1 MSKIIALYLPQFHP
15 IKENDEWYG
24 KGFTEWT
31 NVAKAKPLF
40 KGHDQP
46 RIPAD
51 LGFYDLR
58 LQEIL
63 YEQAELAKNYG
74 VDAFAFYH
82 YWFGDGKQLLEKPFQ
97 NILKDKN
104 YKFPFMLHW
113 ANGSWFKKMWEP
125 DEKGDKLL
133 IEQKYPGKEDAVQHF
148 YTLLPAFKDERYI
161 RIDGKIPFT
170 IDQPMKSEEI
180 LNMMDTWRELAKKE
194 GLDEF
199 MFIAHSAHREE
210 VDALNK
216 GGADALL
223 SEDGLYK
230 GKYDAFIDSQYRKVM
245 YKDYVSKGIFVL
257 RKKLGLPNV
266 YKYQDALDCA
276 FGEYD
281 KDPRC
286 FPEIFPRFD
295 HSPRSKGKELI
306 YVDDTPELFKGYVE
320 KALKM
325 VKDKPEDRQLVFI
338 RAWNEWGEGNYLE
351 PDQTSGLGYLE
362 AIKDAKKD
370 VKGQINKL

>member
-46 RIPAD
+46 RVPAD

-125 DEKGDKLL
+125 DGKGDKLL
-133 IEQKYPGKEDAVQHF
+133 IEQKYPGKEDAIQHF

-180 LNMMDTWRELAKKE
+180 FNMMDTWRELAKKE
-194 GLDEF
+194 GIEDF
-199 MFIAHSAHREE
+199 MFIAHSAHRVE

-216 GGADALL
+216 GGANALL
-223 SEDGLYK
+223 ADDGLYK

-245 YKDYVSKGIFVL
+245 YKDYVSKGMFVL

-320 KALKM
+320 KALKI
-325 VKDKPEDRQLVFI
+325 VKDKPEERQLVFI

-370 VKGQINKL
+370 VKG